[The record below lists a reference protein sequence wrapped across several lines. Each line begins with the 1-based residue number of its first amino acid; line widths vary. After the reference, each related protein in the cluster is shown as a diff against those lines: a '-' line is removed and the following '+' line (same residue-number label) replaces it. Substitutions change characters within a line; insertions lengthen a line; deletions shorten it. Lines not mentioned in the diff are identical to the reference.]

1 MHQLVKDLAAQSK
14 KLSERLEAK
23 QKEVPEMEKLLQELA
38 ARNEM
43 LEARLQ
49 HLEASSSDTSP
60 AASPALR
67 RSPRRRSPRRT
78 PVARPRPRKRAT
90 PESTV
95 DEEEPV
101 KRRLSAQLATPKTR
115 NKKPAVVREVRKILV
130 EILRENDMDQKIT
143 SGYYLDPNRFF
154 KLDLFEDDTRA
165 IVDYIH
171 TSEDIDSG
179 SLSKVDIFQLA
190 VKVAKKRERYTPK
203 VKKRSNKDDKKK

>member
-1 MHQLVKDLAAQSK
+1 
-14 KLSERLEAK
+14 
-23 QKEVPEMEKLLQELA
+23 MEKLLQELA

-67 RSPRRRSPRRT
+67 RSSRRRSPRRT

-101 KRRLSAQLATPKTR
+101 KRRFSAQLGTPKMR

-143 SGYYLDPNRFF
+143 SIIIISIN
-154 KLDLFEDDTRA
+154 
-165 IVDYIH
+165 
-171 TSEDIDSG
+171 
-179 SLSKVDIFQLA
+179 
-190 VKVAKKRERYTPK
+190 
-203 VKKRSNKDDKKK
+203 